1 MDYLLGI
8 AIGIIIIFLIGG
20 LEGILLPLG
29 KLILK
34 LFHIQKYST
43 GELSRKDQNVIELT
57 GFVIY
62 LLILATLIYI
72 KNNF

>member
-8 AIGIIIIFLIGG
+8 AIGILLIFLFGG

-34 LFHIQKYST
+34 LFHIKNILQKKFSV
-43 GELSRKDQNVIELT
+43 K
-57 GFVIY
+57 
-62 LLILATLIYI
+62 I
-72 KNNF
+72 KM